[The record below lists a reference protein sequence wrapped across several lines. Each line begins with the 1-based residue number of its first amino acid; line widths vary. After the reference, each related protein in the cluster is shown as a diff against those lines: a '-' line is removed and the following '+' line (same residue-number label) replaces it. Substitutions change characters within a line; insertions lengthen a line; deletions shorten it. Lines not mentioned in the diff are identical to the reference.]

1 MPDPNL
7 APLFAW
13 VEAHATPPAAD
24 GDDCSGGTPSIGSK
38 TADSVSTLHAA
49 VSQGPA
55 ADDVPEGPTADD
67 VSEGPAADDPARRPS
82 LPWQPAA
89 TLSGYSPSSAVE
101 QRAWE
106 PSFVSPVLVA
116 EIGSGRHGVV
126 VLDGLVDDALR
137 AELLGELLGDASTA
151 LLSVTPPSSRWER
164 TTIDGV
170 EPLIRDSFGTPAHTA

>member
-1 MPDPNL
+1 MIAAAEIHQSAAKLPTASRL
-7 APLFAW
+7 S
-13 VEAHATPPAAD
+13 TPPCPRAHRQMTCLRAQRQMT
-24 GDDCSGGTPSIGSK
+24 CPRAQRQMTCPR
-38 TADSVSTLHAA
+38 A
-49 VSQGPA
+49 QP
-55 ADDVPEGPTADD
+55 
-67 VSEGPAADDPARRPS
+67 ADDPARRPS

-89 TLSGYSPSSAVE
+89 TLGGYSFSSAVE

-106 PSFVSPVLVA
+106 PSFVSPILVA

-126 VLDGLVDDALR
+126 ALAGLVDDALR

-170 EPLIRDSFGTPAHTA
+170 EPLIWDSFGTHLGLLCTRHDRHAIFRIPY